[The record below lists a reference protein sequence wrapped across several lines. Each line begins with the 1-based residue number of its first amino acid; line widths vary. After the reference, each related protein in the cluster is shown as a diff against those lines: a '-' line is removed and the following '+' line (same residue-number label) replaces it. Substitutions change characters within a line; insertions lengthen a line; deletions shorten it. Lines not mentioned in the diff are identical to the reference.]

1 MKINLSALFLARCQ
15 AYESLP
21 TLALNVLTPE
31 QRTFADQQS
40 EAFRKADAAIVAELK
55 RLKKTP
61 VVKVKG
67 EAVEFRLTGDGL
79 GFCLASPGAP
89 FNHTLVWS
97 SRHGFQPTSDWKSW
111 RGGA

>member
-15 AYESLP
+15 AYEALP

-31 QRTFADQQS
+31 QRAFADEQS
-40 EAFRKADAAIVAELK
+40 AAFRKADAEIVAELK

-61 VVKVKG
+61 VVKIKG

-79 GFCLASPGAP
+79 GFYLAEPATSRP
-89 FNHTLVWS
+89 LVWS
-97 SRHGFQPTSDWKSW
+97 SRHGFRPTSDWMCQGVAS
-111 RGGA
+111 